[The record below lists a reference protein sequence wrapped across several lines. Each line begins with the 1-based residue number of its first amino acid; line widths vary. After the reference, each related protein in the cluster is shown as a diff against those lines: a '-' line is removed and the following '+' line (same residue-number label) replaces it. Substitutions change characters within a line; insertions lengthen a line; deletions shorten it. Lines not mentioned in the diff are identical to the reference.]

1 VEHRGKDEK
10 EAVYRPVTDDSSI
23 PKFFT
28 ERNLAKFRS
37 LRHLD
42 LNIGPTTVGTAG
54 EKVTAQE

>member
-1 VEHRGKDEK
+1 MRRKRITGQLLTTPQFPNFLQKG
-10 EAVYRPVTDDSSI
+10 
-23 PKFFT
+23 
-28 ERNLAKFRS
+28 LAKFRS